1 MTQNILTE
9 NKMPFC
15 PGCGHGVAV
24 NNISK
29 ALIEL
34 KYNPLDVII
43 VSDIGCSGLVDPLFT
58 THTVHGLHGRSP
70 ALGMGVSMGLANKN
84 KKIIVVQGDGGATI
98 GLQHLMEA
106 ARRNVDITLLVF
118 NNLLYGMTGGQISG
132 LSTDKFKELKH
143 FEEGIPPFDIVKLA
157 HQAGAASSA
166 RVISPKNFNESIKN
180 AILTKGFSVL
190 ELASVCPSYGIKK
203 LKDLEDFTEEAEV
216 LMNKRI
222 VPNIEYSET
231 NSLFDSMQL
240 MHQEY
245 KSKIADKMEFVLA
258 GSAGGGIQS
267 AAKLLAQVG
276 IMSGLHATMKGEY
289 PVTVGTGFSVAEVIL
304 SREPINYT
312 GLEEPDVMIIVGD
325 EGLQK
330 VKSRICRNTQIII
343 DDKFEIDSENITKA
357 AFIKNGGKKGAALN
371 ALSFWL
377 DKTDFL
383 DKQALLKAVS
393 SHKHAEKLMRAIQTT
408 VTI

>member
-222 VPNIEYSET
+222 IPNIEYSET

-343 DDKFEIDSENITKA
+343 DDKFEIDSENTTKA

>member
-1 MTQNILTE
+1 MIQNMRTA

-34 KYNPLDVII
+34 NYNPLDVVI

-70 ALGMGVSMGLANKN
+70 ALGMGVSMGLANEN
-84 KKIIVVQGDGGATI
+84 KKVIVVQGDGGATI

-132 LSTDKFKELKH
+132 LSTDKFKELRH

-180 AILTKGFSVL
+180 AIQTKGFSVL

-216 LMNKRI
+216 LVNERKL
-222 VPNIEYSET
+222 PKIEYST
-231 NSLFDSMQL
+231 TSSLFDAMKNIHHEFES
-240 MHQEY
+240 HI
-245 KSKIADKMEFVLA
+245 SDKMGFVLA
-258 GSAGGGIQS
+258 GSAGGGVQS
-267 AAKLLAQVG
+267 AAILLAQAG
-276 IMSGLHATMKGEY
+276 MLSGLYATMKGEY

-312 GLEEPDVMIIVGD
+312 GLEEPNVMIVVSND
-325 EGLQK
+325 GLQK
-330 VKSRICRNTQIII
+330 VKSRISKNTQMII
-343 DDKFEIDSENITKA
+343 DDKLDFDAENLTKGS
-357 AFIKNGGKKGAALN
+357 FIHNAGKKGAALN
-371 ALSFWL
+371 ALSSWI

-393 SHKHAEKLMRAIQTT
+393 SHKHAEKLYSAIQTT
-408 VTI
+408 VII

>member
-1 MTQNILTE
+1 MKQKILTE

-29 ALIEL
+29 ALLEL
-34 KYNPLDVII
+34 NYNPLDIII
-43 VSDIGCSGLVDPLFT
+43 VSDIGCSGLVDPLFK

-70 ALGMGVSMGLANKN
+70 ALGMGVSMGLADET
-84 KKIIVVQGDGGATI
+84 KKIIVIQGDGGATI

-132 LSTDKFKELKH
+132 LSTDKFKQLRH
-143 FEEGIPPFDIVKLA
+143 FEEGIPSFDIVKLA
-157 HQAGAASSA
+157 HQAGAASSG

-180 AILTKGFSVL
+180 AIKTKGFSLL

-203 LKDLEDFTEEAEV
+203 LADLEEYTEESTV
-216 LMNKRI
+216 LTNERKTPHI
-222 VPNIEYSET
+222 AYSKT
-231 NSLFDSMQL
+231 PSLFDSIKNIKTEFESNIS
-240 MHQEY
+240 H
-245 KSKIADKMEFVLA
+245 KMGFVIA

-267 AAKLLAQVG
+267 AAKLLAEAG
-276 IMSGLHATMKGEY
+276 MMSGLHATMKGEY

-304 SREPINYT
+304 SKEPINYT
-312 GLEEPDVMIIVGD
+312 GLENPDVVIIVSE

-330 VKSRICRNTQIII
+330 VKSRIIASTQLIV
-343 DDKFEIDSENITKA
+343 DDKLELDFDPFIKG
-357 AFIKNGGKKGAALN
+357 AFIKNAGKKGGALN
-371 ALSFWL
+371 ALSTWM
-377 DKTDFL
+377 DKTNFL
-383 DKQALLKAVS
+383 DKRALLKAVH
-393 SHKHAEKLMRAIQTT
+393 SHKHSDKLLSAVQTA
-408 VTI
+408 VLH

>member
-1 MTQNILTE
+1 MTQNMRTE

-29 ALIEL
+29 ALIAL
-34 KYNPLDVII
+34 NYNPLDVII

-84 KKIIVVQGDGGATI
+84 KKVIVVQGDGGATI

-132 LSTDKFKELKH
+132 LSTDKFKELRH

-180 AILTKGFSVL
+180 AIQTKGFSVL

-203 LKDLEDFTEEAEV
+203 LTELEDFIEEAEV
-216 LMNKRI
+216 LTNDRKLPI
-222 VPNIEYSET
+222 IKYSKT
-231 NSLFDSMQL
+231 SSMFDSMKSI
-240 MHQEY
+240 EKEF
-245 KSKIADKMEFVLA
+245 KSKITDKMGFVLA

-276 IMSGLHATMKGEY
+276 MMSGLYATMKGEY

-312 GLEEPDVMIIVGD
+312 GLEEPDVMIVVSND
-325 EGLQK
+325 GLQK
-330 VKSRICRNTQIII
+330 VKSRITNNTRIII
-343 DDKFEIDSENITKA
+343 DDNLDLDAKNSTKGS
-357 AFIKNGGKKGAALN
+357 FIKNAGKKGAALN

-383 DKQALLKAVS
+383 DKQALFHAVS
-393 SHKHAEKLMRAIQTT
+393 SHKHAEKLLNAIQTS
-408 VTI
+408 VIN